1 MSGVKWIIVGLDLEG
16 VRGNSENFLIFD
28 IVRKGKRFVIENFE
42 VLSESNWKNGNIF
55 RIDKEIEE
63 WI

>member
-1 MSGVKWIIVGLDLEG
+1 MNHVGLDLEG
-16 VRGNSENFLIFD
+16 VRGNSGKFLIFN
-28 IVRKGKRFVIENFE
+28 IVSKGERSVTENSK

-63 WI
+63 